1 MPAKWSYPRETTSR
15 LADLVR
21 DVQNPPTSLRER
33 LADLVRDVLAQH
45 VPREV
50 RLHRVLHRPIR
61 QRTSCGK
68 RLFSGL
74 AAHGGHRAR
83 HLQRFGQEGAHDR
96 GDVVLVSSARQYGDP
111 RWVV

>member
-50 RLHRVLHRPIR
+50 RLDRVLYRPIR
-61 QRTSCGK
+61 QRTS
-68 RLFSGL
+68 LL
-74 AAHGGHRAR
+74 AAN
-83 HLQRFGQEGAHDR
+83 GASAFLAGWLHTEDTLSWKE
-96 GDVVLVSSARQYGDP
+96 VPAKWSSYVP
-111 RWVV
+111 P